1 MADVQLS
8 ARVPLPRRRQG
19 ATVGFVVDGTEGHL
33 VTAALPDGRL
43 SDVHLSVDKQ
53 GSTLA
58 GMAEALS
65 VAPTAGLQAGVPLSA
80 FVEELRVTRYPPA
93 GPTDDP
99 DIPEATSLGDYLAR
113 RLDID
118 YPAGREVGTG
128 PRSHPRERGG
138 RRR

>member
-1 MADVQLS
+1 MFMSDVQLS
-8 ARVPLPRRRQG
+8 ARVPVPRRRHG
-19 ATVGFVVDGTEGHL
+19 TTVGFIVDGVEGHL

-43 SDVHLSVDKQ
+43 SDVYLSVDKQ

-58 GMAEALS
+58 GMTEALS
-65 VAPTAGLQAGVPLSA
+65 VALTTGLQAGAPLSA

-99 DIPEATSLGDYLAR
+99 DVPDATSLGDYLAR

-118 YPAGREVGTG
+118 YPAGQAMVPRREI
-128 PRSHPRERGG
+128 PSRQ
-138 RRR
+138 